1 MCAGQRNSPF
11 HAAQSKQAAKFS
23 IRHSLQCKLA
33 ERGIGVT
40 LLVKSDRLS
49 MIMLA
54 VNAGVPPLFLV
65 AMTALIV
72 RQMVIA

>member
-1 MCAGQRNSPF
+1 VLVNGTARFTPRN
-11 HAAQSKQAAKFS
+11 QSKLPNFQSLPSAA
-23 IRHSLQCKLA
+23 
-33 ERGIGVT
+33 
-40 LLVKSDRLS
+40 LVSPCSFKSDRLS

>member
-1 MCAGQRNSPF
+1 VLVNGTARFTPRN
-11 HAAQSKQAAKFS
+11 
-23 IRHSLQCKLA
+23 
-33 ERGIGVT
+33 
-40 LLVKSDRLS
+40 LS